1 MFGEVLYFFNPS
13 THIGKSTLLGQF
25 PHKLCIE
32 SSMFDKYEYHKYF
45 SSVSVGLYWELGFY
59 FSITCK
65 GGLLLETSLYRD
77 LGLY

>member
-1 MFGEVLYFFNPS
+1 
-13 THIGKSTLLGQF
+13 
-25 PHKLCIE
+25 
-32 SSMFDKYEYHKYF
+32 MFDKYEYHKYF

-65 GGLLLETSLYRD
+65 GGLLLETSLHRD